1 MVDAHGGEELR
12 QQSTAEKG
20 MVSVEFALA
29 IPALVMLLA
38 AIVTLVSIALA
49 QLSLS
54 HAIGQAAR
62 QGARHLPTERITAIA
77 HELAGPEVSVTVT
90 HSPGKIRVHGQRT
103 VSTAFFFWNVTIESS
118 ATAFAE
124 LFSTPTYPAAPPP

>member
-1 MVDAHGGEELR
+1 MTDACEGETPKEE
-12 QQSTAEKG
+12 SAAETG

-38 AIVTLVSIALA
+38 VILTLVSIALA

-62 QGARHLPTERITAIA
+62 QGARHLPPEQVVAIT
-77 HELAGPEVSVTVT
+77 HELAGPEVNVTVT
-90 HSPGKIRVHGQRT
+90 HPPGRIRVHGERT
-103 VSTAFFFWNVTIESS
+103 IRTPFSVWSLTITAS
-118 ATAFAE
+118 ATAFSE
-124 LFSTPTYPAAPPP
+124 PLTTVTNPALPPP